1 MPVERRRPVMTVV
14 CGIDSHKRTLAA
26 AAVDEVGRVLDVA
39 QFTNSDAGH
48 GQLETWASAHGVS
61 RIGVEGSGSYGA
73 GACRHLLV
81 AGHDVREVPAFLTH
95 RERKKRPSKGKS
107 DPTDAI
113 AIARVVAREE
123 PLFSVERSPILE
135 DLKLLSDHHDQLKR
149 ARNQTANRTHRCLV
163 ALDPAYHERIP
174 NLTAA
179 KHIASVLKLLRGNK
193 SVRAELI
200 RSYVRELRRLD
211 AELKVIR
218 GQIALKVK
226 ESATTLTELRG
237 VGPVLAAKILGEVGD
252 IGRIRSKAA
261 FAMLNGSA
269 PLLASSGVTNR
280 HRLNRGGNRQLN
292 SALHMIAVSC
302 LRTDPDTRA
311 YVARR
316 TGEGKSKREA
326 LRCLKRH
333 LSNVV
338 YRQMLPEL
346 RELAIAA

>member
-1 MPVERRRPVMTVV
+1 MSSSPAGRPRRSGSAGVSDPQGAQETAFEGKVRPLGCNRDRA
-14 CGIDSHKRTLAA
+14 CGG
-26 AAVDEVGRVLDVA
+26 VGRTA
-39 QFTNSDAGH
+39 
-48 GQLETWASAHGVS
+48 
-61 RIGVEGSGSYGA
+61 
-73 GACRHLLV
+73 LL
-81 AGHDVREVPAFLTH
+81 
-95 RERKKRPSKGKS
+95 RP
-107 DPTDAI
+107 
-113 AIARVVAREE
+113 EE
-123 PLFSVERSPILE
+123 PHFE

-149 ARNQTANRTHRCLV
+149 PATRPPTARTAVWWRSTPPITSAFPISRPPSTLPPCSGSSEV
-163 ALDPAYHERIP
+163 T
-174 NLTAA
+174 TAC
-179 KHIASVLKLLRGNK
+179 
-193 SVRAELI
+193 AELI

-218 GQIALKVK
+218 GQIALKIK

-269 PLLASSGVTNR
+269 PLLASSGATNR

-316 TGEGKSKREA
+316 TGEGKSRRKRFGA
-326 LRCLKRH
+326 
-333 LSNVV
+333 
-338 YRQMLPEL
+338 
-346 RELAIAA
+346 